1 MPMEDPYEGLR
12 TRLSHDLMQV
22 ALRALLVVLVLWI
35 CAKLFLPFAPLLVWA
50 LILAVTLYPLYQ
62 RIMVKVGGRPRL
74 SGIILA
80 ALGLVLLGLPTV
92 MLGISLVDHLG
103 SSLAAWRAGGGTI
116 PPPDPA
122 VRDWPVVGSALHDYW
137 LGLSEN
143 LQETLRAHSDTVRT
157 ALRRLV
163 NGTGGVITTVFTFT
177 GALLIAVVMMIYG
190 AQGSDAAR
198 RISIALVGSERGTN
212 LQHLAVV
219 TIRSVA
225 AGVIGVAFVQALLL
239 GLGFLWADV
248 PFAGV
253 WALVALVFGII
264 QLPAI
269 LIVLPFLGWLW
280 GFTEGELISNSL
292 ITAYFFVAGLS
303 DNVMKPLLLGRGVD
317 IPMPV
322 VLIGSLGGMIW
333 LGLIGLFLGSVI
345 LAVAYQLF
353 WAWVNREAER
363 HERAP

>member
-1 MPMEDPYEGLR
+1 
-12 TRLSHDLMQV
+12 
-22 ALRALLVVLVLWI
+22 
-35 CAKLFLPFAPLLVWA
+35 
-50 LILAVTLYPLYQ
+50 
-62 RIMVKVGGRPRL
+62 
-74 SGIILA
+74 
-80 ALGLVLLGLPTV
+80 
-92 MLGISLVDHLG
+92 
-103 SSLAAWRAGGGTI
+103 
-116 PPPDPA
+116 
-122 VRDWPVVGSALHDYW
+122 
-137 LGLSEN
+137 
-143 LQETLRAHSDTVRT
+143 
-157 ALRRLV
+157 V

-363 HERAP
+363 HERTP

>member
-22 ALRALLVVLVLWI
+22 ALRALLIVLVLWI

-50 LILAVTLYPLYQ
+50 LILAVTLYPLHQ
-62 RIMVKVGGRPRL
+62 RLMVKVGGRSRL

-80 ALGLVLLGLPTV
+80 ALGLVVWGLPTV

-157 ALRRLV
+157 ALSRLV
-163 NGTGGVITTVFTFT
+163 NGTGGVIMTVFTFI
-177 GALLIAVVMMIYG
+177 GALLIAVVIMIYG

-212 LQHLAVV
+212 LQHLAVL

-253 WALVALVFGII
+253 WALVALV
-264 QLPAI
+264 
-269 LIVLPFLGWLW
+269 
-280 GFTEGELISNSL
+280 
-292 ITAYFFVAGLS
+292 
-303 DNVMKPLLLGRGVD
+303 
-317 IPMPV
+317 
-322 VLIGSLGGMIW
+322 
-333 LGLIGLFLGSVI
+333 
-345 LAVAYQLF
+345 
-353 WAWVNREAER
+353 
-363 HERAP
+363 